1 MMNLNVLLSSGETD
15 NWEEVEDAIE
25 GPAGQLVVVAEIEGD
40 EVADGV
46 KTMVLR
52 EEIDQGWVKVDGTA
66 AELGKPQVPAPPM
79 VKSRTVEVLAVY
91 APGMW
96 MKVEFNQ

>member
-1 MMNLNVLLSSGETD
+1 MNLDVLLSSGEVD

-25 GPAGQLVVVAEIEGD
+25 GPAGQLVVVSEIEGD
-40 EVADGV
+40 EVPDGV
-46 KTMVLR
+46 KTMVLK
-52 EEIDQGWVKVDGTA
+52 EEIEQGWVQPDGSP
-66 AELGKPQVPAPPM
+66 AELGKIQVPAPPM

-96 MKVEFNQ
+96 MRVVFNP